1 MAYTRRTT
9 GSRKRMFRTAG
20 VIGALALGASL
31 MAAPRPPPTTAPPP
45 SSSWTRARGRTP
57 ARSTPPPIG
66 PTPARPTRSA
76 PPRSTARAR
85 PTSTGSTGR
94 TRPHP
99 PTRSESRSPSG
110 SSSGPSTRPR
120 SRPATVTPGRPR
132 TPTPRATRSTSR
144 LYRKGWIERGTAKQQ
159 ATGWYELHFGSRYY
173 GHYIWYINNYQSSG
187 FNNDQPSTGFIN
199 FKDAEMT
206 SGERSAHCG

>member
-31 MAAPRPPPTTAPPP
+31 MAAPQASADDSPTTQQLLDAC
-45 SSSWTRARGRTP
+45 SWADSCTFHPT
-57 ARSTPPPIG
+57 SYWTYTG
-66 PTPARPTRSA
+66 PTHQVG
-76 PPRSTARAR
+76 STAFNCASQTNQHRIDWSDTTASTNSVGVSISVGVKFWAVYEAEVEASYGHTWT
-85 PTSTGSTGR
+85 TSHTDT
-94 TRPHP
+94 
-99 PTRSESRSPSG
+99 ESD
-110 SSSGPSTRPR
+110 TVNI
-120 SRPATVTPGRPR
+120 PAG
-132 TPTPRATRSTSR
+132 
-144 LYRKGWIERGTAKQQ
+144 RKGWIERGTAKQQ